1 MIIES
6 VINTEHG
13 RQVTISG
20 APRDVDR
27 ITALMQ
33 AVGPDIDIEKLK
45 RLISEYGAWAQV
57 SPEPDKQLEFVTADG
72 VGVKLTPCK
81 GA

>member
-1 MIIES
+1 MIIKS
-6 VINTEHG
+6 IV
-13 RQVTISG
+13 RVKSDRRVTIEG
-20 APRDVDR
+20 DLRDVEQ
-27 ITALMQ
+27 ITAIMQ
-33 AVGPDIDIEKLK
+33 AVGPDIDIEQLR
-45 RLISEYGAWAQV
+45 RLVSQYEIWARA